1 MFLVFKRYYIVHLDN
16 KPDAV
21 LKDEQSIVCCFPFGQ
36 FSYCPAMHFFFE
48 FRTPSTEP
56 LKE

>member
-1 MFLVFKRYYIVHLDN
+1 MFLVFKRYYIVRLDN

-36 FSYCPAMHFFFE
+36 FSYSPAMHFF
-48 FRTPSTEP
+48 
-56 LKE
+56 L